1 MMKIIKE
8 YVFRIYP
15 NKTQVNLID
24 KRFRSCRFIYNH
36 FLNMSNNYINKNM
49 KR

>member
-15 NKTQVNLID
+15 NKTQVNLIE
-24 KRFRSCRFIYNH
+24 KRFGCSRFIYNH
-36 FLNMSNNYINKNM
+36 FLNMSNNYINK
-49 KR
+49 KI